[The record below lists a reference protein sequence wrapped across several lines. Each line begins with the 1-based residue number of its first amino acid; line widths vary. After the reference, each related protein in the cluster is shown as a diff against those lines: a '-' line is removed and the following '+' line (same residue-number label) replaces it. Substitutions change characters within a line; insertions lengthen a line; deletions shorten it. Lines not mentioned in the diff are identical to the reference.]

1 MLFRSDEKKQLSKA
15 RQALVDR
22 VLSRLDTGAMPW
34 DNGMQGVNAMP
45 FNAVSGARY
54 RGMNALTLML
64 TFKQDPRWLTFNQAK
79 DKGYTVK
86 KGAKGVPI
94 ELYKTIDKRT
104 GKDADIPAILE
115 EIKDMTFTER
125 QEFKR
130 KNLQSFARGYYVF
143 NASDV
148 IGIEPYRA
156 PELTPADVSARN
168 ERIER
173 VIADSVCPI
182 VYDGNGRNY
191 YSPSSDDIHLTDRAA
206 FKSDEF
212 FYNTTLH
219 EMAHSTG
226 HNSRL
231 DRKSGAFGSKAYA
244 REELVAELSSVLIA
258 AELGLD
264 HSERVIENSAEYV
277 RSWAKDIRENPQ
289 TLIDAAFD
297 ASKATDYI
305 CDRERQR
312 ERTAQP
318 QDRKSVV

>member
-1 MLFRSDEKKQLSKA
+1 MSDEKKQLSKA

-22 VLSRLDTGAMPW
+22 VLSRLDADAMPW

-54 RGMNALTLML
+54 RGMNALNLML

-104 GKDADIPAILE
+104 GKDANMPAILE
-115 EIKDMTFTER
+115 EIKYMTFTER

-173 VIADSVCPI
+173 VIEDSQCPI
-182 VYDGNGRNY
+182 RYDGNGRNY
-191 YSPSSDDIHLTDRAA
+191 YSPSSDEIHLTERAA

-212 FYNTTLH
+212 FYNTALH

-226 HNSRL
+226 HRSRL
-231 DRKSGAFGSKAYA
+231 GRNLDGGKGSKAYA
-244 REELVAELSSVLIA
+244 REELVAEISSVLTA
-258 AELGLD
+258 AELGLN
-264 HSERVIENSAEYV
+264 HSDLS
-277 RSWAKDIRENPQ
+277 
-289 TLIDAAFD
+289 LIH
-297 ASKATDYI
+297 I
-305 CDRERQR
+305 
-312 ERTAQP
+312 
-318 QDRKSVV
+318 